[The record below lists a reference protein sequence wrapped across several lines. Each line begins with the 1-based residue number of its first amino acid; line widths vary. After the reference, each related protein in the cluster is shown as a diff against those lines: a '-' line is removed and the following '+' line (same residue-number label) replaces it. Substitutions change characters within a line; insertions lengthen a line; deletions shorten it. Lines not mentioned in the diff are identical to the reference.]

1 MKEIEYE
8 KTYLAKEIPEGLSN
22 CEFVEIADIYLP
34 KGASHPTLRI
44 RKFGDRYEITKK
56 EPVKGDDSSEQLE
69 NTIPLT
75 KEEFQDLASLEG
87 QRFRKLRYY
96 YKYEGR
102 ILEFDVFKDDLEG
115 LVIVDVEFTNREEMD
130 KFVMP
135 PFCLADVTQEI
146 VIAGG
151 KLAGQIFKNISDDL
165 DTRFGYKKLS
175 MGEHL

>member
-8 KTYLAKEIPEGLSN
+8 RTYLAKEIPKGLSN
-22 CEFVEIADIYLP
+22 CKFVEIADIYLP
-34 KGASHPTLRI
+34 KNASHPHLRI

-56 EPVKGDDSSEQLE
+56 EPVEGNDSSEQLE
-69 NTIPLT
+69 STIPLT
-75 KEEFQDLASLEG
+75 KGEFEDLATLEG
-87 QRFRKLRYY
+87 QKFRKLRYY

-102 ILEFDVFKDDLEG
+102 TFEFDVFKDDLDG
-115 LVIVDVEFTNREEMD
+115 LVIVDVEFSNREEMD
-130 KFVMP
+130 KFEIP

-151 KLAGQIFKNISDDL
+151 KLAGQVFENISDDL
-165 DTRFGYKKLS
+165 KTRFGYKKLS

>member
-8 KTYLAKEIPEGLSN
+8 KTYLAKEIPKGLSG

-34 KGASHPTLRI
+34 KNASHPHLRI

-56 EPVKGDDSSEQLE
+56 EPVEGNDSSEQLE
-69 NTIPLT
+69 STIPLT
-75 KEEFQDLASLEG
+75 KGEFEDLATLEG
-87 QRFRKLRYY
+87 QKFRKLRYY

-102 ILEFDVFKDDLEG
+102 TFEFDVFKDDLDG
-115 LVIVDVEFTNREEMD
+115 LVIVDVEFSNREEMD
-130 KFVMP
+130 KFEIP

-151 KLAGQIFKNISDDL
+151 KLAGQVFENRSDDL
-165 DTRFGYKKLS
+165 KTRFGYKKLS